1 MGAWPQHGQIWFA
14 ALPTEPEKERPVLV
28 VSADARNRNPG
39 ARALIVVPLT
49 TNPAESPTRIRLTP
63 GETGL
68 AETCSMAAEDI
79 TVLAKS
85 WLVPP
90 RVPLR
95 NLSEARLREVARGVL
110 RAMGFPEGAV
120 S

>member
-1 MGAWPQHGQIWFA
+1 
-14 ALPTEPEKERPVLV
+14 
-28 VSADARNRNPG
+28 
-39 ARALIVVPLT
+39 
-49 TNPAESPTRIRLTP
+49 
-63 GETGL
+63 
-68 AETCSMAAEDI
+68 MAAEDI

-110 RAMGFPEGAV
+110 RALGFPEGAV